1 MLHRVHWINSKG
13 NITTSD
19 GRNVGDIFMFLNSL
33 RSYAKL
39 FNTKSIYVAW
49 DKKILYPS
57 TNFRTE
63 AAGIEY
69 KAGRDKE
76 KAKEVFSNEEDLVKM
91 LNCLGV
97 KNMYPRIMEA
107 DDVIAWL
114 CHNLNGPNVVVTVDG
129 DMYQLIN
136 ERTSYYH
143 PFKKKVIDQNNF
155 EEEVGVPQKSFLY
168 YKAILGDSSDNIPG
182 LYGYGKVKAKRL
194 AESIYNKEAKGLTK
208 EKLLTIRN
216 NLKLMDLSL
225 GYKLA
230 GKEEVET
237 YQSQFDELLDIEVD
251 LDSFKSY
258 CEEFEFKRFLDKFSA
273 WEDVFKESRLFTL
286 LNSMPSNNK

>member
-1 MLHRVHWINSKG
+1 
-13 NITTSD
+13 
-19 GRNVGDIFMFLNSL
+19 MFLNSL